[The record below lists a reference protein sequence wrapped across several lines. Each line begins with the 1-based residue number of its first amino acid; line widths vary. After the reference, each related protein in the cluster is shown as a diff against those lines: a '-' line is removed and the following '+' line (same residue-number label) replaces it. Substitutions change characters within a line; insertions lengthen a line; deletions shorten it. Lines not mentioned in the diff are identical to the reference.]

1 MSIWLA
7 LDRHRSKE
15 VFLMGGLYACFSAE
29 KLIVLI
35 AVCYKVYLVNLA
47 VPRLLLLFS
56 EY

>member
-35 AVCYKVYLVNLA
+35 AVCYKVCLVNLA
-47 VPRLLLLFS
+47 VPRLLLFS